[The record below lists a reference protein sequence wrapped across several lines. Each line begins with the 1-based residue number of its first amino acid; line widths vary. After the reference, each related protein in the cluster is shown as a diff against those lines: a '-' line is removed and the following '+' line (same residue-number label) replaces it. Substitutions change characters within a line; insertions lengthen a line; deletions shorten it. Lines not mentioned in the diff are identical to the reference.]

1 MSILIDEKTRVI
13 VYGLGKQGS
22 FHARLMKEYGTNIV
36 GIVSRSS
43 ETEFE
48 GIPIL
53 KSVKDVKADWG
64 VIFVPADYAK
74 LASIE
79 ALDSGLN
86 LVIITEGM
94 KVHEVLDIMQKA
106 KEKGLVVIGPNC
118 PGLISPGKSK
128 IGIMPAHIFRK
139 GDVGLVSRSGT
150 LTYEIVNELSR
161 AGIGQ
166 STVVGIGGDMVIGSS
181 FVDVLRLMEADKET
195 KKIVVVG
202 EIGGSLEEE
211 AADYIKNHVSKRVVA
226 YIAGVSAPREKRM
239 GHAGAIIEGNKGTAE
254 SKIKAFEAAGVKV
267 AKLPSEIVGFLK

>member
-1 MSILIDEKTRVI
+1 

-22 FHARLMKEYGTNIV
+22 FHTRLMKEYGTNIV

-43 ETEFE
+43 EAEFE
-48 GIPIL
+48 GIPII
-53 KSVKDVKADWG
+53 KIAKDVTADWG
-64 VIFVPADYAK
+64 IIFVPAGYAK
-74 LASIE
+74 ASALE
-79 ALDSGLN
+79 ALDNGLN
-86 LVIITEGM
+86 IVIITEGM
-94 KVHEVLDIMQKA
+94 RVHEVLEIVQKA

-128 IGIMPAHIFRK
+128 LGIMPAHIFSK
-139 GDVGLVSRSGT
+139 GEVGLVSRSGT

-181 FVDVLRLMEADKET
+181 FVDVLRLMEADKDT
-195 KKIVVVG
+195 RKIVVVG

-211 AADYIKNHVSKRVVA
+211 AAEFIKNNVSKKVVA
-226 YIAGVSAPREKRM
+226 YIAGVSAPKEKRM

-267 AKLPSEIVGFLK
+267 AKLPSEIVGFLR